1 MCTHLL
7 LPRVLL
13 RFNKEGRFNEAKDE
27 YEPNKNKKK
36 EDKDEPNLDSFP
48 FLMLLTLLCLLFRL

>member
-36 EDKDEPNLDSFP
+36 EDKDELDLDSFP
-48 FLMLLTLLCLLFRL
+48 F